1 MAWFGTVLPITPLNQ
16 SVYRW
21 PFPGGGC
28 VNMVTGLVS
37 PPLSTDG
44 RVTLKAAY
52 ASDILIK
59 LQ

>member
-28 VNMVTGLVS
+28 VNMV

-44 RVTLKAAY
+44 RVTLKAAC